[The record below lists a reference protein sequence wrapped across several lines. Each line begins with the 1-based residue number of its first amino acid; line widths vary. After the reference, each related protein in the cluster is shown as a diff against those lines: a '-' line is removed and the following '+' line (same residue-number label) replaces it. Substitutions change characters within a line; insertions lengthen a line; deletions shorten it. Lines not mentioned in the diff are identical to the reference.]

1 MNIAFSACKCVI
13 PNNYSTG
20 STAFEWNHKTRE
32 EGLHDKMT
40 WFNDQIIATCH
51 SELFPFRWSNA
62 FRVFRYK

>member
-1 MNIAFSACKCVI
+1 MNIAFQLVNVLFQIIILLVAL
-13 PNNYSTG
+13 T
-20 STAFEWNHKTRE
+20 FEWNHKTRE